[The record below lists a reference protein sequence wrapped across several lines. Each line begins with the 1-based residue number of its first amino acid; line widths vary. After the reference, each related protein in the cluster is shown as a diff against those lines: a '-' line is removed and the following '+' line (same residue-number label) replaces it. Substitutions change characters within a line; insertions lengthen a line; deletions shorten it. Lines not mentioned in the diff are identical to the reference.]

1 MNPNPASPGLA
12 DVIRENL
19 NFQMDQ
25 SVKRTLLKES
35 MLKISID
42 RDYSHLFEDY
52 RTCRQDQHQSQIE
65 NLQANR
71 QTLMNVCE

>member
-1 MNPNPASPGLA
+1 MHPNPGSPGLA

-35 MLKISID
+35 MLKISLD
-42 RDYSHLFEDY
+42 KDYSHLF
-52 RTCRQDQHQSQIE
+52 
-65 NLQANR
+65 
-71 QTLMNVCE
+71 